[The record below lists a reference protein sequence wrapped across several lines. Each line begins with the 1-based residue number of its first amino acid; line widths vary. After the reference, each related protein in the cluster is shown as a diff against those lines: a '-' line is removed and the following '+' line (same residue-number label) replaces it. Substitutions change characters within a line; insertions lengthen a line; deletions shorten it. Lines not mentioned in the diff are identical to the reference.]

1 MDKRA
6 ITSERIRSLDDE
18 LELKQNLA
26 EIAQKIYQNLDLNT
40 LIRVDLRA
48 DQNGT
53 LQVLEAN
60 PKPDLKRPNSSVTSL
75 VAHGLSDYGMS
86 YEDLILTL
94 LSDRLNYLFTYHSK
108 TIQHIV
114 KLIDEHGIEWKPKPK
129 SPLRLSVSIRD

>member
-6 ITSERIRSLDDE
+6 ITSDRIRSLDDE

-26 EIAQKIYQNLDLNT
+26 EIAQKIYQNLYLNT

-48 DQNGT
+48 DQNDT

-60 PKPDLKRPNSSVTSL
+60 PKPDLKRPDSTVTSL
-75 VAHGLSDYGMS
+75 VAQGLNSYGMS

-94 LSDRLNYLFTYHSK
+94 LSDRLNYLITYHSK

-114 KLIDEHGIEWKPKPK
+114 EMID
-129 SPLRLSVSIRD
+129 